1 MEKRKRYHLR
11 KLLTHCK
18 PSAPMPDAMRE
29 WDQLRSVGL
38 EQPTLAGQANIQEA
52 ALAFSEKLADR
63 FGVVQLILYG
73 SRARGNYKSESD
85 ADLAVILS
93 GSPVDFV
100 VTKLD
105 MASVAF
111 DVLVET
117 GVLIQPL
124 PIWESEWNNPKN
136 YSNPA
141 LLQNIVREGIVLWSV

>member
-1 MEKRKRYHLR
+1 MRTPGGKAHKASPD
-11 KLLTHCK
+11 TQA
-18 PSAPMPDAMRE
+18 SA
-29 WDQLRSVGL
+29 S
-38 EQPTLAGQANIQEA
+38 QEA
-52 ALAFSEKLADR
+52 LSETVFQGRVDHL
-63 FGVVQLILYG
+63 QLILYG
-73 SRARGNYKSESD
+73 SRARGNYKPESD